1 MLLPKITNNQINR
14 LHRIAEQEEWIEDHG
29 GDLAGYIARY
39 EGHGNGG
46 AAIYAADLAQLAAVV
61 RGGSPPP
68 QPMPTVSAQFRN
80 KNRD

>member
-1 MLLPKITNNQINR
+1 LPNDTN
-14 LHRIAEQEEWIEDHG
+14 A
-29 GDLAGYIARY
+29 ARDAY
-39 EGHGNGG
+39 
-46 AAIYAADLAQLAAVV
+46 AAALDAALSAALSAARAARDARAALDAYDAADLAQLAAVV